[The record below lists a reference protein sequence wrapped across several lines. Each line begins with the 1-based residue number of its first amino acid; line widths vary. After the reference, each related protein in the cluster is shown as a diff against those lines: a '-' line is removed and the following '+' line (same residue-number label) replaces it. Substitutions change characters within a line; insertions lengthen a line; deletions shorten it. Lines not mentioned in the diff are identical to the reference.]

1 MAVTLEVV
9 GPDGSR
15 TWRRLDSL
23 PLTIG
28 RGLANDLILTDPYV
42 DARHARIS
50 LYEGRLQLE
59 DLGSVNGIVAGES
72 RTRTS
77 IAVEPGVEVR
87 IGRTRLRFRDT
98 EEPVAPALVEEP
110 VGAAVSDARAEDSIS
125 SGRGRALRWP
135 VTPRRQLAL
144 AASAI
149 FAFACWSWLTS
160 FDGSGLGD
168 VVSGVGGFAVLGAA
182 WAGLWAVASRA
193 TVRRFNY
200 LGHFAVVAVIVLIGL
215 AWSVVEDWLA
225 FFLPDATLLEAVS
238 TVTMV
243 ATLCALIAGHLAF
256 ASTMSRRR
264 RWRLGLVI
272 AGGAIGILGLAAL
285 AATEEFTDVPTFSN
299 SLKPVRADL
308 IPTSSVEDF
317 SEAMRDLK
325 REVDE
330 MAMRE

>member
-15 TWRRLDSL
+15 TWRRLESL

-28 RGLANDLILTDPYV
+28 RGLANDLILDDPYV

-50 LYEGRLQLE
+50 LCEGRLQLE
-59 DLGSVNGIVAGES
+59 DLGSVNGIVAGDS

-98 EEPVAPALVEEP
+98 EESVAPALVEESS
-110 VGAAVSDARAEDSIS
+110 GAAVPDVVPADAVR
-125 SGRGRALRWP
+125 RGRMRAPRWP
-135 VTPRRQLAL
+135 TTPRRQVAL
-144 AASAI
+144 AVGAA
-149 FAFACWSWLTS
+149 FAFAGWSWLTS
-160 FDGSGLGD
+160 FEGSGLGD
-168 VVSGVGGFAVLGAA
+168 VVSGVTGFAILGAA
-182 WAGLWAVASRA
+182 WAAMWAVASRA

-200 LGHFAVVAVIVLIGL
+200 LGHFAVVAGVVLLGL
-215 AWSVVEDWLA
+215 WWSIAEDWLA
-225 FFLPDATLLEAVS
+225 FFFPDAALLEVVS
-238 TVTMV
+238 TVTLI
-243 ATLCALIAGHLAF
+243 ATLCVLIAGHLAF

-299 SLKPVRADL
+299 SLKPVRDDL

-317 SEAMRDLK
+317 SAAIRDLK
-325 REVDE
+325 RDVDE
-330 MAMRE
+330 LAKSD